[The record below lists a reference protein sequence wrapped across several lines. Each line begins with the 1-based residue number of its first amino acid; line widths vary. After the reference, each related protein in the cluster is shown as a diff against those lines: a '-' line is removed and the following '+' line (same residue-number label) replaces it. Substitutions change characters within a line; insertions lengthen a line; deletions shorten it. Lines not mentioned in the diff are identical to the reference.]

1 MMYYIKDLK
10 TNEIK
15 EYISLSEIYKGLG
28 LKARLSH
35 KDIER
40 KRIVYD
46 RYMLSDPLDFN
57 KRTYKP
63 VNVETEYLL
72 EDNGQLRKYVGTLNN
87 LAKELGIKIH
97 SIRQTINTNTLIQKR
112 YRLYTDEKCIK
123 PLVRN
128 YKQAVK
134 KKFFIFDLLFDKE
147 REKVMTIT
155 ELCEYLQTTRQN
167 IHAGLSKGYK
177 INSRYYISYT
187 TMKQK
192 KFKKTNAQLKKKKVD
207 LSENGDFVYKEPN
220 KPAKRIGKLGVDG
233 IKNRLK
239 NR

>member
-1 MMYYIKDLK
+1 MYYVKDLK
-10 TNEIK
+10 TKQVK
-15 EYISLSEIYKGLG
+15 EYISLNEIYKDLG

-35 KDIER
+35 KDVER

-46 RYMLSDPLDFN
+46 RYMLSDSLDFN
-57 KRTYKP
+57 RRTYKP

-72 EDNGQLRKYVGTLNN
+72 EDNGKLTKYVGTLNN
-87 LAKELGIKIH
+87 LAKKLGIKIH

-112 YRLYTDEKCIK
+112 YRLYTDEKYIK

-134 KKFFIFDLLFDKE
+134 RKFFIFDLFFDKE

-177 INSRYYISYT
+177 IKNRYYISYN
-187 TMKQK
+187 TMKHE
-192 KFKKTNAQLKKKKVD
+192 KFKKTNARLKKQKVD
-207 LSENGDFVYKEPN
+207 LRENGDFVYREPN
-220 KPAKRIGKLGVDG
+220 KPVKRIGKLGVDG

-239 NR
+239 NNR